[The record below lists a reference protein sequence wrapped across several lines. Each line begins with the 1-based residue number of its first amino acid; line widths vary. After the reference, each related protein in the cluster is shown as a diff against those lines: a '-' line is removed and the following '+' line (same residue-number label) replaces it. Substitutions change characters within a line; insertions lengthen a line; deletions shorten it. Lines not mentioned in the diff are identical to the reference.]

1 MYCSISIVNL
11 KYFYFEESKIMN
23 KIAFI
28 DNAPYRINHGET
40 ILEFV
45 RRNKGRELIP
55 TLCQS
60 DNLENYGS
68 CRICSV
74 EVALEE
80 NGTTKVMA
88 SCHSPVS
95 DGQYIY
101 PSTEKIKKLRKNII
115 ELVLTNYPA
124 DKLYP
129 EQGKLPTEFQMTL
142 SSIGIPEVR
151 YPAVKVHSEITPD
164 RSHPYIWSDM
174 AECINCYR
182 CVRACDELQSEH
194 VLGVVGRGM
203 NSKIIKGYNENFIES
218 DCVSCGACVQTCPT
232 NAISDC
238 YGTKT
243 ILADEVIRT
252 VCTYCGVGCNLEMK
266 VKDGTVKGIQSPL
279 DAEVN
284 RGHTCV
290 KGRFAFE
297 FYNHPDRLKSPRIRK
312 NGKFEEVSWDEAY
325 TYTASRFSEIKEKN
339 GPDALAG
346 ISSARCTNEEN
357 YLMQKFFRI
366 VIGTNNI
373 DGCARVCHA
382 PTAMGMQWAYGTG
395 AATNSVNDLYKT
407 GCVLLIGSNPTAA
420 HPVTGARIRS
430 VAQRGIPLIVIDPL
444 RINLARFAKYHLQ
457 NRPGTNVAVLNMFAR
472 YILDEGLVDRK
483 FIEDRTEGWDK
494 FEEYLQNMD
503 IEELEKISGVDRE
516 MIRAAAIEY
525 ASAPAAMEFHGLGV
539 TEHWQGTKAITLI
552 SNIAM
557 MTGNIGK
564 EGSGVNPLRGQNN
577 VQGAADMGVQ
587 PHQGAGYLDVT
598 DPDNIALY
606 TNFYGKKHPSKVGYK
621 IPEMFAAS
629 QRGDLKAMW
638 IMGEDLLQTDPN
650 TCHVKDALEGLEFL
664 VVQELFMTDTA
675 RIADVV
681 FPASSFLE
689 KEGTF
694 TNAERRIQKVQK
706 VVEPLSGTK
715 PDGQIVVDMMNAMGY
730 PQKSYSAKII
740 LEEITGIVPF
750 FKGVKWEELGK
761 NGKQW
766 PVSEDGSDTKIL
778 HIDSFK
784 RGKGK
789 FHIWDFEESPEMVAN
804 SSKYPFILTTGR
816 LLEHYNSGTMTR
828 RTPNKE
834 LVTEDILFI
843 HPDDAKEKGI
853 TTGDFV
859 IVFSERGQ
867 TNLKAELTDI
877 VKPGVIYTTFHF
889 PEASINYL
897 TSNVGDEY
905 TLTPEFKVVAVDFKK
920 SFYGM
925 LKKGECLI

>member
-1 MYCSISIVNL
+1 MDKV
-11 KYFYFEESKIMN
+11 
-23 KIAFI
+23 AFI
-28 DNAPYRINHGET
+28 DNAPFQINRGET

-45 RRNKGRELIP
+45 RRNKGKELIP
-55 TLCQS
+55 TLCQA

-74 EVALEE
+74 EVAVQE
-80 NGTTKVMA
+80 NGPSKVVA

-95 DGQYIY
+95 EGQYIY

-115 ELVLTNYPA
+115 ELVLTYYPA
-124 DKLYP
+124 DKIHP
-129 EQGKLPTEFQMTL
+129 EPGKLPTEFQMAL

-151 YPAVKVHSEITPD
+151 YPVANNRSYIAPD

-174 AECINCYR
+174 SECISCYR

-194 VLGVVGRGM
+194 VLGVLGRGI
-203 NSKIIKGYNENFIES
+203 NSRIIKGFNESFIDS
-218 DCVSCGACVQTCPT
+218 PCVSCGACVQTCPT
-232 NAISDC
+232 NAISDR

-252 VCTYCGVGCNLEMK
+252 VCTYCGVGCNLEIK
-266 VKDGTVKGIQSPL
+266 VKDGIVKGIQSPL

-284 RGHTCV
+284 RGHTCL

-297 FYNHPDRLKSPRIRK
+297 FYNHPDRLRSPLIRK
-312 NGKFEEVSWDEAY
+312 NGNFEEVSWDEAY
-325 TYTASRFSEIKEKN
+325 TYAASRFMEIKDKY

-430 VAQRGIPLIVIDPL
+430 VAQQGIPLIVIDPL
-444 RINLARFAKYHLQ
+444 RIDLARFAKYHLQ

-472 YILDEGLVDRK
+472 YILDEGLIDRK
-483 FIEDRTEGWDK
+483 FIESRTEGWDK
-494 FEEYLQNMD
+494 FKKYLHNLD
-503 IEELEKISGVDRE
+503 IAELEKICGVNRE
-516 MIRAAAIEY
+516 LVRAAAIEY

-539 TEHWQGTKAITLI
+539 TEHWQGTKSITLI

-598 DPDNIALY
+598 NPENIALY
-606 TNFYGKKHPSKVGYK
+606 TDFYGKEHPSKVGYK

-638 IMGEDLLQTDPN
+638 IIGEDLLQTDPN
-650 TCHVKDALEGLEFL
+650 TCHVKDALKGLEFL

-715 PDGQIVVDMMNAMGY
+715 PDGQIVVDMMNRMGT
-730 PQKSYSAKII
+730 PQEGYSAKIT
-740 LEEITGIVPF
+740 LEEIAGIVPF
-750 FKGVKWEELGK
+750 FKGVKWDELGK

-766 PVSEDGSDTKIL
+766 PVLEDGSDTKIL
-778 HIDSFK
+778 HKDTFK

-789 FHIWDFEESPEMVAN
+789 FHTWDFEESPEMAAN
-804 SSKYPFILTTGR
+804 SSKYPYILTTGR

-828 RTPNKE
+828 RTPNIE
-834 LVTEDILFI
+834 LVNEDILFI
-843 HPDDAKEKGI
+843 HPHDAEAKGI

-859 IVFSERGQ
+859 IVFSDRGQ
-867 TNLKAELTDI
+867 TNMKAEITDI

-925 LKKGECLI
+925 LKKEECGADRERTRL